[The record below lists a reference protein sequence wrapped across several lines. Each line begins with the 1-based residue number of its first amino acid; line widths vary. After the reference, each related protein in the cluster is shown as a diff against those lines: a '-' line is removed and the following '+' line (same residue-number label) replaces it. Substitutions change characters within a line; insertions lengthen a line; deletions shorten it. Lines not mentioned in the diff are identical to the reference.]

1 MSRVAVTEVEQ
12 SQESDKQVVR
22 CLLLPQKNTTLLLP
36 NTAVAEVTDYTPP
49 ETTQHSPDWLLG
61 ILSWRGRNIP
71 LIAFENLFG
80 EPSVQEKPRQVAV
93 LNNMSGNPDLPFIAI
108 TISSIP
114 RLIHVDNS
122 SVDYIEGD
130 AGEDKD
136 EESGHE
142 AILARMN
149 VAGEFV
155 VLPNIE
161 FIEDRVI
168 QLGIQ

>member
-1 MSRVAVTEVEQ
+1 MSRIAVTQAEQ
-12 SQESDKQVVR
+12 PQEGEKQVVR
-22 CLLLPQKNTTLLLP
+22 CLLLSQKNTTLLLP

-61 ILSWRGRNIP
+61 ILSWRGRHIP

-80 EPSVQEKPRQVAV
+80 EPSVQETPRQVV
-93 LNNMSGNPDLPFIAI
+93 ILNSMSGNPDLPFMAI

-114 RLIHVDNS
+114 RLVLVDSS
-122 SVDYIEGD
+122 SVDYIEGS
-130 AGEDKD
+130 AEENKD
-136 EESGHE
+136 GESGHE

-155 VLPNIE
+155 VIPNID